1 MSKTPDPSVV
11 AMRRL
16 CEDVN
21 AAISRGDLPADTMAD
36 FKAVVDDARLRLWAS
51 MESAQS
57 GDPAWAQE
65 FWLQRAA
72 DMCKAASQ
80 LLERGEL
87 ERHSPRAG
95 QLHAAVDHLATLL
108 RPGPPTG

>member
-1 MSKTPDPSVV
+1 MSKAPDPTVV

-21 AAISRGDLPADTMAD
+21 SAIARGDLPADTMAD
-36 FKAVVDDARLRLWAS
+36 LKAVVDDARLRLWAS
-51 MESAQS
+51 MESAKS
-57 GDPAWAQE
+57 GDPVWAQE
-65 FWLQRAA
+65 FWLERAA
-72 DMCKAASQ
+72 DMCRSASQ

-108 RPGPPTG
+108 KSGPAAS